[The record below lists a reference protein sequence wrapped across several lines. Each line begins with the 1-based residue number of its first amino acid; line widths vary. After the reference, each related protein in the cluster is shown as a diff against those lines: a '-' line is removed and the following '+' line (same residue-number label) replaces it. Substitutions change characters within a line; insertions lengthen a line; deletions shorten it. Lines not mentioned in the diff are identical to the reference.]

1 MNEAHRR
8 FQEWLLTGAEGD
20 PARDLALHA
29 SVCPSC
35 QKSIAALDLLAI
47 VDPGLAAMPAAATLA
62 ARGGMLRTQRLAGAA
77 AGVIFSAVI
86 LGIGASQLISLSRRS
101 VPIGLASQTPGP
113 SLIVDTATPEAS
125 PGSSGESLSQLESPS
140 PTPIPTPVPTRP
152 PKPGFPKA
160 PTGLTAVASTG
171 QIALSWSAPASN
183 GGSPITRYDIY
194 RDDAATPFHWV
205 TTRSYIDLVANGVTH
220 TYRVTAVNK
229 VGHGPYSNTASGTT
243 PNVVSPTPTASA
255 SPTPAPV
262 PSAAPLSGS
271 SP

>member
-101 VPIGLASQTPGP
+101 VPTALASQTPST
-113 SLIVDTATPEAS
+113 SLIVDTATPEPS
-125 PGSSGESLSQLESPS
+125 PSSPGESLSQLESAS
-140 PTPIPTPVPTRP
+140 PTPIPTPVPTPR

-160 PTGLTAVASTG
+160 PTGLTAVVSIG

-194 RDDAATPFHWV
+194 RDGAGTPFHSV
-205 TTRSYIDLVANGVTH
+205 TARSYTDIVANGVTH

-229 VGHGPYSNTASGTT
+229 VGYGPFSNAASGTT
-243 PNVVSPTPTASA
+243 PNVVSPTPTS
-255 SPTPAPV
+255 SPTPIETP
-262 PSAAPLSGS
+262 PSS

>member
-113 SLIVDTATPEAS
+113 SLIVDTAMPEPS
-125 PGSSGESLSQLESPS
+125 PGSPGESLSQLESPS
-140 PTPIPTPVPTRP
+140 PTPIPTPVPT

-160 PTGLTAVASTG
+160 PTGLTAKVSTG

-194 RDDAATPFHWV
+194 RDGAATPFHWV
-205 TTRSYIDLVANGVTH
+205 TTRSYTDIVGNGVTH

-229 VGHGPYSNTASGTT
+229 VGYGPFSNAASGTT
-243 PNVVSPTPTASA
+243 PNVVPPAPTSSPTPIE
-255 SPTPAPV
+255 TP
-262 PSAAPLSGS
+262 PSS

>member
-8 FQEWLLTGAEGD
+8 FQEWLLTGAEGE
-20 PARDLALHA
+20 PPRDLALHA
-29 SVCPSC
+29 SVCPGC
-35 QKSIAALDLLAI
+35 QQSIAALDLLAI

-62 ARGGMLRTQRLAGAA
+62 ARGGMRRTPRLAGAA

-86 LGIGASQLISLSRRS
+86 LGIGASQLISLSRKS
-101 VPIGLASQTPGP
+101 VPTGLASQTPGP

-125 PGSSGESLSQLESPS
+125 PGSSGESLSQLETPS
-140 PTPIPTPVPTRP
+140 TGPTPIPTPVPTP
-152 PKPGFPKA
+152 PAKPGFPKA

-194 RDDAATPFHWV
+194 RDGAGTPFHSV
-205 TTRSYIDLVANGVTH
+205 TTRSYTDIVANGVTH
-220 TYRVTAVNK
+220 AYRVTAVNK

-243 PNVVSPTPTASA
+243 PDVASPSPTLSTS
-255 SPTPAPV
+255 PAP
-262 PSAAPLSGS
+262 SAMPLSGS